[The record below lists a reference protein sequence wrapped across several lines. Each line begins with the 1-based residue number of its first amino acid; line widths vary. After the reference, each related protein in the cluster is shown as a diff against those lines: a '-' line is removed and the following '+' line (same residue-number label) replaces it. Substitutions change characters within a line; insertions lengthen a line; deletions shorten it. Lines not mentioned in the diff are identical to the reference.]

1 MNPRRL
7 LFVIL
12 AALTS
17 LAFVPSQASAEET
30 VLQLP
35 IRTDGPKSLDP
46 VQGSTTYDNMACV
59 QMYETLLVNQYADPF
74 KIEPLLLAE
83 MPTTQDEGKTWRFRL
98 KPGVKFHDN
107 PCFEGGVGRNV
118 TTDDVF
124 YSIKRVVDKNNG
136 LKNVWLLENT
146 ILGFDEYAEKQNA
159 SERFDYDAPVAGFR
173 KINGLEFEIELTK
186 PVYRFLYILSMFQTS
201 IVPREA
207 VEYYGKDFSFNAV
220 GTGPFML
227 RDPSDWV
234 PKRSLT
240 VYRNP
245 DYHEVF
251 YPARDQWSRED
262 MRNRLHR
269 AAGQQVPFAD
279 RIEFTMFVE
288 DQPMWL
294 QFRAGNIGYVE
305 VPAEYFEE
313 AFDKRTKELRPEF
326 ERQGIRAHSNELLD
340 FIFRAFNML
349 DPVVGGY
356 TPDKIALRKAMAYA
370 VDLQEISDVF
380 YNNTVIVYDGPIPP
394 QLDGHPE
401 GHRVEGAPRGP
412 DLDKARELLA
422 EAGYPNGEGLPPI
435 KFFANRGGNTPE
447 QTELMKRQLARIGVQ
462 LDPQLV
468 DFSTLIEA
476 TNNRKAPMFSFAWSS
491 DYPDGENNLALFYSP
506 NKAPGS
512 NHSNYERPEFDRLYE
527 KILTMGPS
535 PERTAIYEQMRDM
548 VIDDVPYIGSLARER
563 FYLINP
569 WLVNCK
575 PTERYWGWFKYLDV
589 DESKRP

>member
-1 MNPRRL
+1 ML
-7 LFVIL
+7 ATLVALVL
-12 AALTS
+12 AA
-17 LAFVPSQASAEET
+17 AGVRAET

-59 QMYETLLVNQYADPF
+59 QIFETLLVNQYADPF

-83 MPTTQDEGKTWRFRL
+83 MPTTPDEGKTWRFRL

-107 PCFEGGVGRNV
+107 ACFPGGTGRTV

-124 YSIKRVVDKNNG
+124 YSLKRIFDKSNG
-136 LKNVWLLENT
+136 LKNTWLLENT
-146 ILGFDEYAEKQNA
+146 IVGMDAYAAEQNA
-159 SERFDYDAPVAGFR
+159 AAAFDYDAPVEGLR
-173 KINGLEFEIELTK
+173 KINDLEFEIELTK
-186 PVYRFLYILSMFQTS
+186 PVYRFLYVLSMFQTS

-207 VEYYGKDFSFNAV
+207 VEHYGKDFSFNPV

-234 PKRSLT
+234 PKRALT

-245 DYHEVF
+245 DYHEVY
-251 YPARDQWSRED
+251 YPAREAWSRDD

-269 AAGQQVPFAD
+269 AAGERVPFAD

-313 AFDKRTKELRPEF
+313 AFDKRTKELRPEYA
-326 ERQGIRAHSNELLD
+326 RAGVRAHSNELLD
-340 FIFRAFNML
+340 FIFRGFNML

-356 TPDKIALRKAMAYA
+356 TPDKIALRQAIAYA
-370 VDLQEISDVF
+370 TDLQEFADVF

-401 GHRVEGAPRGP
+401 GHLLDWAPRGP
-412 DLDKARELLA
+412 NLDRARELLI
-422 EAGYPNGEGLPPI
+422 EAGYPGGEGLPPI
-435 KFFANRGGNTPE
+435 KFFVNRGGNSPE
-447 QTELMKRQLARIGVQ
+447 QAELMKRQLARVGIQ

-491 DYPDGENNLALFYSP
+491 DYPDAENNLALFYSP
-506 NKAPGS
+506 NRAPGS
-512 NHSNYERPEFDRLYE
+512 NHYNYERPEFDRMYE
-527 KILTMGPS
+527 QILTMPPS

-548 VIDDVPYIGSLARER
+548 VIRDMPYIGSLARER

-569 WLVNCK
+569 WLLNCK
-575 PTERYWGWFKYLDV
+575 PTERYWAWFKYLDV